1 MSELLKELNHAYE
14 TKESLRM
21 RLRHYT
27 GQEIDM
33 TLEELLEEINRDR
46 SEDWLPFNQDDWL
59 EGLDFT
65 EYELVNVNEA

>member
-1 MSELLKELNHAYE
+1 
-14 TKESLRM
+14 M

-46 SEDWLPFNQDDWL
+46 NEDWLPFNQDDWL

-65 EYELVNVNEA
+65 EYELLIEPTIDQLIAESKA

>member
-1 MSELLKELNHAYE
+1 
-14 TKESLRM
+14 M